1 MYFHDILRQMEDLR
15 KQWKVQDFRYT
26 KEQKEQ
32 YEMLLALRRAR
43 IAQLKEEGRVAVSKA
58 KTTKKVVVEEED

>member
-1 MYFHDILRQMEDLR
+1 MYFHDILIQMEDLR
-15 KQWKVQDFRYT
+15 KQWKVQNFRYT
-26 KEQKEQ
+26 KEQKDQ

-43 IAQLKEEGRVAVSKA
+43 ITQLKEEGRIAVSKV

>member
-1 MYFHDILRQMEDLR
+1 MYFHDILIQMENLR

-26 KEQKEQ
+26 KEQKDQ

-43 IAQLKEEGRVAVSKA
+43 VAQLKEEGRVAVSKA